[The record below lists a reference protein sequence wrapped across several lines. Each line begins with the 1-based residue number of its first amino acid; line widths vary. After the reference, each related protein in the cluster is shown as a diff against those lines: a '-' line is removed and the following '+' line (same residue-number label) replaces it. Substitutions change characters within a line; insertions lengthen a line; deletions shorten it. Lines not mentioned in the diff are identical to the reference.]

1 MPVISATPIKYDLPY
16 PGQLFQREEQ
26 DGKWEYGI
34 INGLKSAYTEHEG
47 TKTLAS
53 WTASLT
59 TGFRDYRGLISN
71 TAIYHNTTD
80 WHPAPAP
87 EAPVLGDVVDK
98 AAFLLA
104 LERIA
109 MLEEARLA
117 EEEASEA
124 LKARMDALSAPLVN
138 GTPPERP
145 RRGVPA

>member
-1 MPVISATPIKYDLPY
+1 MPVISATPLKYDLPY

-47 TKTLAS
+47 VKTLAS

-59 TGFRDYRGLISN
+59 TGFRDYRGLISH

-80 WHPAPAP
+80 WHPAPAR
-87 EAPVLGDVVDK
+87 EALGDAVDK
-98 AAFLLA
+98 ATFLLA